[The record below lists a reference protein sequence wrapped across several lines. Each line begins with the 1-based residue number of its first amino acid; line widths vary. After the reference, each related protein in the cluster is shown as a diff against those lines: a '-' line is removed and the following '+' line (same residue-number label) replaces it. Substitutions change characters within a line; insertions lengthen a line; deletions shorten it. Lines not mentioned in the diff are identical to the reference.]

1 MMVYGDYGMGKT
13 TLAGSA
19 SKVES
24 MQDVLMIDAEAG
36 DLSLSGYE
44 GVDVVRVKNYKMA
57 SHVQEFLKMHC
68 RLRDDDDID
77 GLRDLEAQLKQVDP
91 KTIEVPRKYN
101 TVLVDTLTEVETYC
115 MYQLLGIGPNTRLD
129 EETNVAEWPEFRRN
143 FNMIQRF
150 VRTFR
155 DLPLHVIMTCSQQY
169 TQDDQKRF
177 NFAPSLT
184 GKLSG
189 AVQGFFD
196 VVGYLTIVSEEGKAV
211 RRLWVQPVERFAA
224 KNRFVAFKESYFDN
238 PTIGGI
244 LKAVG
249 LTQ

>member
-19 SKVES
+19 SKVPS

-44 GVDVVRVKNYKMA
+44 GVDVIRVKNYKMV
-57 SHVQEFLKMHC
+57 SHVEEFLKRHC
-68 RLRDDDDID
+68 KLRDDDDIEA
-77 GLRDLEAQLKQVDP
+77 LCELESTLKGE
-91 KTIEVPRKYN
+91 KITEPRKYN
-101 TVLVDTLTEVETYC
+101 TVIVDTLTEVETYC
-115 MYQLLGIGPNTRLD
+115 MYQLLGITLNTRLD

-169 TQDDQKRF
+169 TQDEQKRF

-196 VVGYLTIVSEEGKAV
+196 VVGYLTIVKSDEGKAI
-211 RRLWVQPVERFAA
+211 RRLYVQPIERFAA
-224 KNRFVAFKESYFDN
+224 KNRFVAFKETHFDN

-249 LTQ
+249 LSKE